1 MRTLVELAPLH
12 GISSG
17 TQKPL
22 HDKTMSR
29 QLQVL
34 TKHPGFQRRE
44 HSAVKLRGAIIEKAR
59 VRRLIDKAE
68 RRSVEKLR
76 EEFVVLVG
84 DHNGDDDDGDD
95 DDDEDGDDSPL
106 SLNHCSVSF
115 LKSDSS
121 KAKTN
126 SQLTGSVDIGDVN
139 RCCTFLFYAQVG

>member
-1 MRTLVELAPLH
+1 MWTLCELAPLH

-68 RRSVEKLR
+68 RRSVDKWR

-84 DHNGDDDDGDD
+84 DHNGDDDDDDD

-106 SLNHCSVSF
+106 SLFINLLCCCCGAVC
-115 LKSDSS
+115 K
-121 KAKTN
+121 
-126 SQLTGSVDIGDVN
+126 LTLSCDVL
-139 RCCTFLFYAQVG
+139 CCGVQ